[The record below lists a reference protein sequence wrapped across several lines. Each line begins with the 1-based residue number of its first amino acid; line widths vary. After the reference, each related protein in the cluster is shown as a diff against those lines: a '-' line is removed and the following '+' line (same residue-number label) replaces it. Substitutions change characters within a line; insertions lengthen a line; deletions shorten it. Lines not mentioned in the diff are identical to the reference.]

1 MLTNQKLAKSEKK
14 LLRSSNFVIIVF
26 GTLEKNTRVV
36 VALVKAG
43 TASRLGNKG
52 INHAKN
58 SYIAIL
64 SFFHVNGL

>member
-1 MLTNQKLAKSEKK
+1 VLTNQKLAKSEKK
-14 LLRSSNFVIIVF
+14 LLRSSNIVIIVF
-26 GTLEKNTRVV
+26 GTRKNTRVV

-58 SYIAIL
+58 CYIAIL